1 MTMNCCYEQAVTIPV
16 ADGVLIA
23 PGGTYTAAG
32 EAGVSSYITPKRG
45 AIQSITVVGPSVGLL
60 KVRVI
65 DAENITSHAQITSVV
80 VGASGVSITNGVASA
95 VMGTGVANA
104 LPETVRTNAGVW
116 VAKLL
121 SVDLGNSQDGAGL
134 AVNAST
140 YIPCGGPNGL
150 HCPGGML
157 VWIENV
163 DSADSTGAIVLSVT
177 IVYDTPYG

>member
-32 EAGVSSYITPKRG
+32 VGGADSYITPKRG
-45 AIQSITVVGPSVGLL
+45 SIQSITVVGPSVGLL

-65 DAENITSHAQITSVV
+65 DAENITTHAQITSVV
-80 VGASGVSITNGVASA
+80 VGASGVTITNGVASA
-95 VMGTGVANA
+95 VLGSG
-104 LPETVRTNAGVW
+104 LPTELFDSVW
-116 VAKLL
+116 IAKLL

-134 AVNAST
+134 AVNSST
-140 YIPCGGPNGL
+140 YIPCGGPEGL